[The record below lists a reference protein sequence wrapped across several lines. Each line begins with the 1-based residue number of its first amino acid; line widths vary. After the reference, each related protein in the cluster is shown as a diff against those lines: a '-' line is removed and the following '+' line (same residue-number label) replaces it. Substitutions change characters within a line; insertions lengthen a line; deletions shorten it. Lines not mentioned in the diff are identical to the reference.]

1 LPSPDKVKEKALMAL
16 SVRKL
21 VERGWLTA
29 LLGYLIKREEL
40 SVRLKYIDDVR
51 LRRTDFGALAI
62 FTYHASKCWPKLPD
76 ELART
81 ASRLPKPQEAFS
93 WLVTALSFASSACR
107 LQASGNKV
115 SIDVSPER
123 VGLEVNGV
131 LQASGN
137 KVSIDVSPER
147 VGLEVN
153 GVPAIFDAHCVN
165 PVDIVETL
173 VGGEY
178 EVPEALSG
186 LKGRDVIDVGA
197 NVGDTALYFVLN
209 GARKV
214 IALEPLPN
222 VARCAEENLKL
233 NGITGEVKVINAALS
248 NEPMSVPCD
257 YNVLLSRHFSTL
269 KGSGPCRVP
278 GVTLG
283 DLLDMVEDPYLL
295 KMDCEG
301 CEAHVI
307 LGPER
312 EKLRAFEH
320 IIFETH
326 PHITGVSNE
335 KLLASLKELG
345 FECRL
350 HIVHD
355 SKLGVNIYHC
365 ENSKPRQPNGA
376 F

>member
-1 LPSPDKVKEKALMAL
+1 
-16 SVRKL
+16 
-21 VERGWLTA
+21 
-29 LLGYLIKREEL
+29 
-40 SVRLKYIDDVR
+40 
-51 LRRTDFGALAI
+51 LAS
-62 FTYHASKCWPKLPD
+62 Y
-76 ELART
+76 
-81 ASRLPKPQEAFS
+81 
-93 WLVTALSFASSACR
+93 ACR
-107 LQASGNKV
+107 
-115 SIDVSPER
+115 
-123 VGLEVNGV
+123 

-165 PVDIVETL
+165 PDDIVETF

-233 NGITGEVKVINAALS
+233 NGITDEVKVINAALS

-257 YNVLLSRHFSTL
+257 YNVLLSRYFSTL

-283 DLLDMVEDPYLL
+283 YLLNMVEDPYLL

-301 CEAHVI
+301 CEVEVI

-312 EKLRAFEH
+312 ERLRAFEH
-320 IIFETH
+320 IMFEAH

-350 HIVHD
+350 HMAHD
-355 SKLGVNIYHC
+355 PKLGVKVYHC
-365 ENSKPRQPNGA
+365 ENPKPRQPNRT